1 MFVILNDNDG
11 SKLDLNDI
19 KYLYINKMVTLQ
31 AYYIEI
37 EMKDKKME
45 KYNYGKRI
53 NECRKDKRSSA

>member
-19 KYLYINKMVTLQ
+19 KYLYINKMVTLG

-37 EMKDKKME
+37 ETKDKKME
-45 KYNYGKRI
+45 K
-53 NECRKDKRSSA
+53 